1 MKGRKTL
8 LLMLLACAA
17 VLAVFAAASCAK
29 EMPAP
34 VVYSLNYT
42 AEEGG
47 FIVGNAEQKVEE
59 GCDGTEVKA
68 VAAEGYRFTGWSDGS
83 TQATR
88 KDTQIS
94 ADKTLSAKFSQVI
107 YYSLHYAAEEGGF
120 IVGNAEQKVEEGC
133 DGTEVKAVAAEGY
146 RFTGWSDGSTQAT
159 RKDTQISADKTLSA
173 KFEKTFNIKFITANS
188 KYGSLVGEC
197 EQTVA
202 AGALCAPVRAVP
214 RHGYK
219 FIGWSDG
226 ETAAERSVTANED
239 VTLIANF
246 AIEMLS
252 LPILQ
257 IDTLNAAPILDKE
270 NYVTCSVSVTNADY
284 GFEFSPRSAQIK
296 GRGNTTWTMPKK
308 PYKLKFDEKI
318 DLFGHGQAKKW
329 TLLAD
334 YADKSLL
341 RNRLAFAVGD
351 VLELEYNNTS
361 QPVELYLNGEYM
373 GEYIVC
379 EQTET
384 GTNRVEINDDVN
396 LEDQGFLIELDGHL
410 VEDFYVP
417 DGILDRDWFILND
430 IPYGVK
436 GPDTE
441 DLDDS
446 TAVAVTAKIKKEL
459 STFWGIVK
467 SGDYAQIEQKID
479 VESFAKTY
487 IVAELFKQQDVSASS
502 WYLYYAPGGKLKSG
516 PIWDYDLSVSNVE
529 PAEIL
534 TYETIWATQNE
545 WYKELLKNSEFV
557 QLVAQLLNDN
567 QAAIRQKIIEV
578 VTQAKACSDSYL
590 RNFVKWDEL
599 LGYPSWPSSPS
610 INDIDT
616 WEGQVD
622 FVVDFLNNSLD
633 FMLSQ
638 YPVT

>member
-8 LLMLLACAA
+8 LIMLLACAA
-17 VLAVFAAASCAK
+17 VLAVFAVASCAK

-47 FIVGNAEQKVEE
+47 FIVGNTEQKVE
-59 GCDGTEVKA
+59 A
-68 VAAEGYRFTGWSDGS
+68 
-83 TQATR
+83 
-88 KDTQIS
+88 
-94 ADKTLSAKFSQVI
+94 
-107 YYSLHYAAEEGGF
+107 
-120 IVGNAEQKVEEGC
+120 GC

-296 GRGNTTWTMPKK
+296 GRGNATWNMVKK

-396 LEDQGFLIELDGHL
+396 LEDQGFLVELDRHL
-410 VEDFYVP
+410 TEDGFVP
-417 DGILDRDWFILND
+417 DGIRDRDWFILND

-441 DLDDS
+441 DLDD
-446 TAVAVTAKIKKEL
+446 TNAVAVTAKIKEEL
-459 STFWGIVK
+459 IGFWETVK
-467 SGDYAQIEQKID
+467 SGDYAQIKQKLD

-487 IVAELFKQQDVSASS
+487 IVAELFKQLDVNASS

-516 PIWDYDLSVSNVE
+516 PIWDFDVSIGNVDYVEAAQKYDVL
-529 PAEIL
+529 
-534 TYETIWATQNE
+534 YATGNI
-545 WYKELLKNSEFV
+545 WYKELLKNPEFV
-557 QLVAQLLNDN
+557 QFVAQLLNEN
-567 QAAIRQKIIEV
+567 QAAIRQKITEV
-578 VTQAKACSDSYL
+578 VTQAKACSDSYV
-590 RNFVKWDEL
+590 RNFERWDI
-599 LGYPSWPSSPS
+599 LGQYVWPNSQA
-610 INDIDT
+610 IVDIDT